1 MKKILIAIFML
12 ASFATYADSGILFIA
27 HGTMGM
33 TPGNGDHDGDH
44 GGHHMM
50 GCSTKPST
58 WESFVL
64 NTVHSM
70 KSEIKKNYE
79 VSFGMWESHCFDLS
93 IKKLKATMAAQG
105 KTLDHLIV
113 FPLFISSH
121 SSVIE
126 MQKYIFKKRADRV
139 LEIPNV
145 HQTTFEGKITYMNA
159 FDYDPHISMI
169 LANRTH
175 HLVHMAKEEGFA
187 QKNMELVLVMHG
199 PVEDDANIEW
209 MKMGERYNRDI
220 SYLFPMAKAHVV
232 SLRDD
237 ADDEVRNRA
246 TLELRQIVSN
256 AEAQGRMPLILPL
269 LISKG
274 GIDKGIIKRLEGL
287 NYVWS
292 GESIFPDTK
301 LRDVILHRL
310 E

>member
-1 MKKILIAIFML
+1 MKKLIVAFFML
-12 ASFATYADSGILFIA
+12 ASFATYAESGILFIA

-33 TPGNGDHDGDH
+33 TPGNGDHE
-44 GGHHMM
+44 HMM

-64 NTVHSM
+64 STVNSM
-70 KSEIKKNYE
+70 KSELKKDYE
-79 VSFGMWESHCFDLS
+79 VSFGMWESHCFDMS
-93 IKKLKATMAAQG
+93 IKKLKTTMAAQG

-145 HQTTFEGKITYMNA
+145 HQTTFEGKITYMPA

-175 HLVHMAKEEGFA
+175 HLVHMAKEKGFT
-187 QKNMELVLVMHG
+187 QQNMELILVMHG
-199 PVEDDANIEW
+199 PVEDDANVEW
-209 MKMGERYNRDI
+209 LKMGERYIKDI
-220 SYLFPMAKAHVV
+220 SYLFPTAKAHVV

-237 ADDEVRNRA
+237 AEYEVRERA
-246 TLELRQIVSN
+246 TRELQSIVKT
-256 AEAQGRMPLILPL
+256 AEAQGRMPLVLPL

-274 GIDKGIIKRLEGL
+274 GIDRGIVKRLEGL

-292 GESIFPDTK
+292 GESIFPDPK
-301 LRDVILHRL
+301 LKDVLLRRL